1 MDDYSGYN
9 QVSIA
14 PEDWH
19 KTTFTS
25 QWGTFVY
32 MVIPFGLCN
41 ASTAF
46 QRVMTYAFFELFRK
60 SMVVFIDEFSTQTSR
75 EEHLEMLKACFQR
88 CRKVDISLNPEK
100 VNLVVVQSILLGY
113 VVSKKGKELDLHKVE
128 VIVNLQPPTTVKQI

>member
-1 MDDYSGYN
+1 
-9 QVSIA
+9 
-14 PEDWH
+14 
-19 KTTFTS
+19 
-25 QWGTFVY
+25 
-32 MVIPFGLCN
+32 
-41 ASTAF
+41 
-46 QRVMTYAFFELFRK
+46 MTYAFFELFRK